1 MAISRVFLPSV
12 EEGANAYKLT
22 SSAPVQKARPW
33 RWSSEDRKPEASPN
47 LFDCPS
53 TSSRPPT
60 LHLPTRR
67 TGNTTTTITTAEVNR
82 SMASG
87 LIHPPPH
94 PYHDDNMSMTNGY
107 ADDHDD
113 DRSES
118 SQQRAGS
125 ESPLSDVNDLPTTAA
140 SQVDDQTHQEASDD
154 DAMQDMA
161 TSEVD
166 EEDEGPEEQDADFD
180 EETPPPDAENGMRHD
195 ESSSEEEVR
204 SGTRRVAV
212 DDEQYMKQNPELYG
226 LRRSGRARP
235 QHRVVETSDEDEDS
249 DDVNPGRRR
258 KRQKTTGTR
267 PASTRTGNNSSMQ
280 PSSEDDSEE
289 DDVYG
294 GAKGRSFARKHRK
307 QKQAASGTG
316 TPQLGEVRFSTRQAA
331 KVTNYNE
338 EDDYGLSEEDTE
350 NVTPSTW
357 VVEPTGPSV
366 DTVLNHRLAEGVDD
380 SNPTKKDY
388 EYYSSYRSNGKA
400 NLTTTQP
407 GNLGRHSR
415 TARASAVST
424 TTSEKVILLELD
436 MVHPETALEDREKWN
451 LDRETYLDS
460 LNEYMKVERVISAQD
475 GDEDTEYYVKWK
487 ALPYDY
493 CTWESASLVSELAQN
508 EIDRYL
514 DRTSKMPQT
523 NQREATFATR
533 SDYKPFRT
541 QPDYIKGGQLREFQ
555 IHGLNF
561 LAHHWCR
568 GNNVILADEMGLGKT
583 VQTVSFIDW
592 LKHERGQQGPFIV
605 VVPLSTMPAWADTFD
620 NWTPDINY
628 VVYNGNEEARKI
640 IREYELL
647 VDPRNYKKVKFNV
660 LLTTYEYVLAD
671 AGFLSQLKWQFMAVD
686 EAHRL
691 KNRDSQLY
699 AKLMEFG
706 APSRLLITGTPMQ
719 NTLSELSALM
729 DFLMPGKVKVD
740 EEIDLTS
747 EHASQKIAELTNA
760 ISPYMIRRTKQKVEG
775 DLPPKT
781 EKIIRVELAD
791 VQLEYY
797 KNILTRNY
805 TALNAGG
812 KGQKA
817 SLLNIMM
824 ELKKASNHAFMF
836 PNAEER
842 ILEGTTGSRE
852 EQLKALV
859 TSSGKMMLL
868 DQLLTKMKKD
878 GHRVLIFSQM
888 VKMLDLL
895 GDYLNLRGHQFQRLD
910 GTIAA
915 GARRVAIDH
924 FNAPDSQDFC
934 FLLSTRAGGLG
945 INLMTADTVILFD
958 SDWNPQADLQAMARA
973 HRIGQKKPVTI
984 YRLVSKDTVEE
995 EVLERARNKLM
1006 LEFITIQRG
1015 VTDKDNTEMKEKLAR
1030 AGELAIEPTSSDEIS
1045 RILKKRGQK
1054 MFEQTNNQRKLEELD
1069 IEAVLENAEEHKTE
1083 QPEGMTTDGG
1093 EEFLR
1098 SFEYTDVKVDLEWDE
1113 IIPQAELEKIK
1124 EEERKKEEAAY
1135 LESVIEANQP
1145 RKRKAPVD
1153 EAREQ
1158 RAAKKRARDLAAEAA
1173 ADAASDDDDET
1184 DRGRDPRRPL
1194 GEKECR
1200 NLIRSYERFGAF
1212 EEKAD
1217 DIVREARLLSRDIGV
1232 VRDTLQAVIDEADR
1246 LLKEESDRLIE
1257 LERTTG
1263 KQVTKK
1269 ERKTVLYDFRGVKR
1283 INAETIKE
1291 RPIDMRMIREL
1302 VDQSKDPKN
1311 FRIPEA
1317 SKPASYTCDWGARE
1331 DGMLTVGIA
1340 RHGMGAWA
1348 AIRDDPD
1355 LDMGDKM
1362 FLEEHRVGQKEER
1375 EKSEVKT
1382 TKSPG
1387 AVHLVRRAGYLVS
1400 VLRDKTSGGANS
1412 QARRAMENHH
1422 RNNRKHG
1429 SFHDRFATPNGSASP
1444 APGHHRKHQSDAR
1457 KSLDRRGH
1465 NHSSP
1470 NGHRR
1475 ISTEDRERIRAR
1487 QAEQPRP
1494 GHHRVTSSPTT
1505 TGDFAKP
1512 LTELERK
1519 LQKTLSP
1526 ISDILARAYGAQKKL
1541 IPEELTR
1548 LKVIKVTLLGI
1559 GNFISNHQGAQES
1572 PSLTKDLWDFVS
1584 NRHWPQSSKEDKRVS
1599 GKKLSDMY
1607 IKITGKAPAPKA
1619 NDSRPA
1625 AKPESNG
1632 TPQVKKEAGEDHSP
1646 ADKPKAHS
1654 PEAVKHEDK
1663 MDVDTKSPA

>member
-1 MAISRVFLPSV
+1 V
-12 EEGANAYKLT
+12 E
-22 SSAPVQKARPW
+22 
-33 RWSSEDRKPEASPN
+33 
-47 LFDCPS
+47 
-53 TSSRPPT
+53 
-60 LHLPTRR
+60 
-67 TGNTTTTITTAEVNR
+67 
-82 SMASG
+82 
-87 LIHPPPH
+87 
-94 PYHDDNMSMTNGY
+94 
-107 ADDHDD
+107 
-113 DRSES
+113 
-118 SQQRAGS
+118 
-125 ESPLSDVNDLPTTAA
+125 
-140 SQVDDQTHQEASDD
+140 
-154 DAMQDMA
+154 
-161 TSEVD
+161 
-166 EEDEGPEEQDADFD
+166 
-180 EETPPPDAENGMRHD
+180 
-195 ESSSEEEVR
+195 
-204 SGTRRVAV
+204 
-212 DDEQYMKQNPELYG
+212 
-226 LRRSGRARP
+226 
-235 QHRVVETSDEDEDS
+235 
-249 DDVNPGRRR
+249 
-258 KRQKTTGTR
+258 
-267 PASTRTGNNSSMQ
+267 
-280 PSSEDDSEE
+280 
-289 DDVYG
+289 
-294 GAKGRSFARKHRK
+294 
-307 QKQAASGTG
+307 
-316 TPQLGEVRFSTRQAA
+316 
-331 KVTNYNE
+331 NY
-338 EDDYGLSEEDTE
+338 
-350 NVTPSTW
+350 
-357 VVEPTGPSV
+357 
-366 DTVLNHRLAEGVDD
+366 
-380 SNPTKKDY
+380 
-388 EYYSSYRSNGKA
+388 YR
-400 NLTTTQP
+400 
-407 GNLGRHSR
+407 
-415 TARASAVST
+415 
-424 TTSEKVILLELD
+424 KVISLELD
-436 MVHPETALEDREKWN
+436 VAHPNTALEDKEKWN

-460 LNEYMKVERVISAQD
+460 LNEYMKVERIISAQD
-475 GDEDTEYYVKWK
+475 GDDDTEYYVKWK
-487 ALPYDY
+487 GLPYDF
-493 CTWESASLVSELAQN
+493 CTWEPAALISELAQT

-514 DRTSKMPQT
+514 DRTSKMPTT
-523 NQREATFATR
+523 NQREASLATR

-541 QPDYIKGGQLREFQ
+541 QPDYIKGGELREFQ

-561 LAHHWCR
+561 LAHHWCK

-740 EEIDLTS
+740 EEIDLIS
-747 EHASQKIAELTNA
+747 EHASEKIAELTNA
-760 ISPYMIRRTKQKVEG
+760 ISPYMIRRTKAKVEG

-805 TALNAGG
+805 TALNAGS

-842 ILEGTTGSRE
+842 ILEGTSGSRE
-852 EQLKALV
+852 EQLKALI

-915 GARRVAIDH
+915 GARRMAIDH
-924 FNAPDSQDFC
+924 FNAPNSQDFC

-1015 VTDKDNTEMKEKLAR
+1015 VTDKDNTIMKEKLAR
-1030 AGELAIEPTSSDEIS
+1030 AGEKAIEPTSSDEIS

-1069 IEAVLENAEEHKTE
+1069 IDAVLENAEEHRTE

-1098 SFEYTDVKVDLEWDE
+1098 SFEYTDVKVDLEWDQ
-1113 IIPQAELEKIK
+1113 IIPQAELDKIK
-1124 EEERKKEEAAY
+1124 EEERKKEEEAY

-1173 ADAASDDDDET
+1173 ADIGSDDDDDDT
-1184 DRGRDPRRPL
+1184 DRGRDPKRPL

-1212 EEKAD
+1212 EEKPD
-1217 DIVREARLLSRDIGV
+1217 EIVREARLLSRDIDV
-1232 VRDTLQAVIDEADR
+1232 VRDTLQAVVDEADR
-1246 LLKEESDRLIE
+1246 LLKAESDRLAE

-1283 INAETIKE
+1283 INAETIRE

-1302 VDQSKDPKN
+1302 VGQVKDPRN

-1317 SKPASYTCDWGARE
+1317 SKPASYTCEWGARE

-1355 LDMGDKM
+1355 LDMGHKM

-1375 EKSEVKT
+1375 EKSETKT

-1422 RNNRKHG
+1422 RNNRKHVG
-1429 SFHDRFATPNGSASP
+1429 SFHGRFGTPNGSASP
-1444 APGHHRKHQSDAR
+1444 APGHHRKGRSNDRHQSDIR
-1457 KSLDRRGH
+1457 NSLDRRPRDQG
-1465 NHSSP
+1465 SP
-1470 NGHRR
+1470 NGHRK
-1475 ISTEDRERIRAR
+1475 ISTEDRERIRER
-1487 QAEQPRP
+1487 QAQQPRP
-1494 GHHRVTSSPTT
+1494 GHQRVNSSPMAN
-1505 TGDFAKP
+1505 GSNAKP
-1512 LTELERK
+1512 LSEHDKK
-1519 LQKTLSP
+1519 LQHVLAP
-1526 ISDILARAYGAQKKL
+1526 MNEHLARASGANKKK
-1541 IPEELTR
+1541 IPDDMTR
-1548 LKVIKVTLLGI
+1548 LKLIKVSLVAI
-1559 GNFISNHQGAQES
+1559 GNHITNHPHIKQNA
-1572 PSLTKDLWDFVS
+1572 SLEDSLWEFVS
-1584 NRHWPQSSKEDKRVS
+1584 NRHWPQSTKESKRVS
-1599 GKKLSDMY
+1599 GKKLKEMY
-1607 IKITGKAPAPKA
+1607 VKIAGKDAAPKTTAPREPAKPASNGDGAPAVKQE
-1619 NDSRPA
+1619 
-1625 AKPESNG
+1625 AKKDP
-1632 TPQVKKEAGEDHSP
+1632 SP
-1646 ADKPKAHS
+1646 DGGDKPMSVS
-1654 PEAVKHEDK
+1654 PVTVKGEDK
-1663 MDVDTKSPA
+1663 MEVDTKSPA